1 MCFIRYMRRTANHAQ
16 EHSQQEWRMM
26 NLKCFFQ
33 KNLLADT
40 VDGMLSLVIDTS
52 VFSDDKASE
61 SRNRKLI

>member
-1 MCFIRYMRRTANHAQ
+1 
-16 EHSQQEWRMM
+16 MM